1 MSGPSLVRH
10 ERGAVFV
17 EHLIAYLPVLFFFLA
32 TWQLIELCAAR
43 LIVQRAASAAARAA
57 IVILPDDP
65 AFYQGGG
72 EAAPTGGS
80 VTLPA
85 DGSIYQNHG
94 NPGGYNEK
102 DKNGDDIVQ
111 PPETQRGAAAT
122 GEKGV
127 EITLAAAMILAANP
141 HLGQPKVAISG
152 GGGSSVL
159 RATVRAPFACFAG
172 WVSLIC
178 GPSGSR
184 ELTATSTHVYQ
195 GARYSYQP

>member
-1 MSGPSLVRH
+1 MNRRSLLRH
-10 ERGAVFV
+10 DGGAVFV

-72 EAAPTGGS
+72 EAASTKGTYSLPGGD
-80 VTLPA
+80 P
-85 DGSIYQNHG
+85 SIYQNHG
-94 NPGGYNEK
+94 NPSGYNAKPSDTTTEEQ
-102 DKNGDDIVQ
+102 G
-111 PPETQRGAAAT
+111 RGATAT

-141 HLGQPKVAISG
+141 HLGEPHVAISG

-159 RATVRAPFACFAG
+159 SATVTAPFACFAG
-172 WVSLIC
+172 WVSLVC
-178 GPSGSR
+178 GASGSR
-184 ELTATSTHVYQ
+184 TLTATATHVYQ